1 MKSKITLVVLAM
13 LLASLVTFS
22 EATTGTLT
30 CAGDDLPPY
39 IGKSIPRG

>member
-1 MKSKITLVVLAM
+1 MKTKITLVVLAM

-22 EATTGTLT
+22 ENTSGTLT